1 LHQSSFTASIFDP
14 NISGSF
20 RSPLVGSL
28 EKSAS
33 ELLQSEIAL
42 NRALGRFWAVLT
54 DYDART
60 QKEERTNTNG
70 ATNAT
75 VNGSNLNTMHA
86 DPHNLGATS
95 MRLNLARVFTQK
107 STMQL
112 DFTPPGHPP
121 QSVTIAQ
128 PHQLDLMTKSI
139 ALIRELQEDS
149 RECQERLEEIM
160 DTLGK
165 VKHLRDQVWTVM
177 RARAIEEMEAEREP
191 EE

>member
-1 LHQSSFTASIFDP
+1 MHQSSFTASIFDP

-33 ELLQSEIAL
+33 ELIQSEIAL
-42 NRALGRFWAVLT
+42 SRALGRFWAVLT

-60 QKEERTNTNG
+60 QKEERTNDG
-70 ATNAT
+70 VTNAT
-75 VNGSNLNTMHA
+75 VNGGNPSTMPA

-128 PHQLDLMTKSI
+128 PHQLDLMTKSV

-165 VKHLRDQVWTVM
+165 VKNLRDQVWSVM

>member
-1 LHQSSFTASIFDP
+1 MP
-14 NISGSF
+14 
-20 RSPLVGSL
+20 
-28 EKSAS
+28 
-33 ELLQSEIAL
+33 
-42 NRALGRFWAVLT
+42 
-54 DYDART
+54 
-60 QKEERTNTNG
+60 
-70 ATNAT
+70 
-75 VNGSNLNTMHA
+75 A
-86 DPHNLGATS
+86 DPHNLGSTS
-95 MRLNLARVFTQK
+95 MKLNLARVFTQK

-128 PHQLDLMTKSI
+128 PHQLDLMTKSV

-149 RECQERLEEIM
+149 RECQERLEELT

>member
-1 LHQSSFTASIFDP
+1 MHQSSFTASIFDP

-33 ELLQSEIAL
+33 ELIQSEIAL

-60 QKEERTNTNG
+60 QREERTNDG
-70 ATNAT
+70 ATNAA
-75 VNGSNLNTMHA
+75 VNGSNANTMPA

-165 VKHLRDQVWTVM
+165 VKNLRDQVWSVM

>member
-1 LHQSSFTASIFDP
+1 MHQSSFTASIFDP

-33 ELLQSEIAL
+33 ELIQSEIAL

-60 QKEERTNTNG
+60 QREERTNDG
-70 ATNAT
+70 ATNAA
-75 VNGSNLNTMHA
+75 VNGSNPSTMPA

-165 VKHLRDQVWTVM
+165 VKNLRDQVWSVM